1 MVQDLCWFISVGR
14 ALVSLR
20 VFFVF
25 VFFFPR
31 STSVSIL
38 VFICF
43 SCFCWP
49 EIEMNLLVWFS

>member
-25 VFFFPR
+25 VFFSPEVPVFPYLSLFAFHAFVGLR
-31 STSVSIL
+31 
-38 VFICF
+38 
-43 SCFCWP
+43 
-49 EIEMNLLVWFS
+49 